1 MNDLSLETLYALN
14 AAANIV
20 ADINDG
26 EIKRMYIEGG
36 DDNE

>member
-1 MNDLSLETLYALN
+1 MNELRLETLYALN
-14 AAANIV
+14 EAAEIV

-26 EIKRMYIEGG
+26 KITRMYIEGG

>member
-1 MNDLSLETLYALN
+1 MNELSLETLYALN

-26 EIKRMYIEGG
+26 KIVRMHIEGG
-36 DDNE
+36 NVNE